1 MGNCVKRRQN
11 KISSIVTDAKNSSQK
26 LPIQEDERKK
36 MMMLKSKQAPILCLE
51 SDLYKR
57 RAINQKADM

>member
-11 KISSIVTDAKNSSQK
+11 KISSIVTDAKGSTQK
-26 LPIQEDERKK
+26 PPIQEDERKK

-51 SDLYKR
+51 SNLYKR
-57 RAINQKADM
+57 RGLNHKTDM